1 MDERAIY
8 HRYKATR
15 LAVLAGT
22 LVIFGWFQYEFIVND
37 IIRWDYLV
45 ILSIMAVVKLA
56 ARFYFKKKN

>member
-22 LVIFGWFQYEFIVND
+22 LLIFGWIQYDFFVKD
-37 IIRWDYLV
+37 TIRWDFLI
-45 ILSIMAVVKLA
+45 ILSVMAVVKLT
-56 ARFYFKKKN
+56 ARFYLKKKN